1 MNMACQ
7 DIGKIWYFRVDLP
20 DLRTATY
27 LLAMP

>member
-1 MNMACQ
+1 MAFQ
-7 DIGKIWYFRVDLP
+7 DIGKNWYFRVDLP